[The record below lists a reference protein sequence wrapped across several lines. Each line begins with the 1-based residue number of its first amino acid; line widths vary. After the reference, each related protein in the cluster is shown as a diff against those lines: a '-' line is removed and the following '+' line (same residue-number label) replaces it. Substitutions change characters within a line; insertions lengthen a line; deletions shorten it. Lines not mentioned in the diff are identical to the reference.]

1 MKYYL
6 LFVAIVLSL
15 STGCMWTGQSPDQ
28 SALQPRATPTPISRP
43 PEKID
48 SELERLLA
56 EIAKPA
62 DGKVGVGALMLE
74 TGDAA
79 YLNRKEHFAMQ
90 SVYKLPIAMA
100 AAQLVDRKT
109 VDFDSDIS
117 ITPEDYVRRG
127 FHSPIRN
134 LNPRGTVMRLD
145 DIVRYSLSESDGSAN
160 DVLLR
165 LAGGPQNVQQYLS
178 SIGVTDVMIADS
190 TKDISRDWDT
200 QYRNWATPEAS
211 VDLLR
216 DLIERRAGL
225 SERTTTLIFDSM
237 LEAETGRHRI
247 HKGLPPGA
255 MLAHKTGTGG
265 HPSEVPGYW
274 KTVAAANANASPAS
288 KNIAK
293 SAKPAPA
300 KRTKS
305 SSSVGDDSEDA
316 EPKAN
321 EVISAVNDIGII
333 TLPDGRHI
341 ILAVYIND
349 SLSVNPDKVI
359 ADISRAVCE
368 RWTTGQLLEVPQTRS

>member
-6 LFVAIVLSL
+6 SFVILALFLSA
-15 STGCMWTGQSPDQ
+15 GCTWIGQSSDQ
-28 SALQPRATPTPISRP
+28 LAAAPQATPTPVPRP
-43 PEKID
+43 SEKID
-48 SELERLLA
+48 SPLEHLLA

-62 DGKVGVGALMLE
+62 DGKVGVGALLLE

-79 YLNRKEHFAMQ
+79 YLDPKGHFAMQ

-100 AAQLVDRKT
+100 LAQSIDRRTLDVDT
-109 VDFDSDIS
+109 DIS
-117 ITPEDYVRRG
+117 ITPADYVRRG

-145 DIVRYSLSESDGSAN
+145 DIVRYSLSESDGSAS

-178 SIGVTDVMIADS
+178 SIGITDIAVTDS
-190 TKDISRDWDT
+190 TKDVSRDWDT

-216 DLIERRAGL
+216 DLIDRQAGL

-247 HKGLPPGA
+247 HKGLPQGA
-255 MLAHKTGTGG
+255 TLAHKTGTGG

-274 KTVAAANANASPAS
+274 KTVAANANTSPAN

-293 SAKPAPA
+293 NLSKRAKSGP
-300 KRTKS
+300 
-305 SSSVGDDSEDA
+305 SVGDDSEDA
-316 EPKAN
+316 EPQAN

-368 RWTTGQLLEVPQTRS
+368 RWTTGQLLDEGQFRS

>member
-1 MKYYL
+1 MKYYYSLVGIIL
-6 LFVAIVLSL
+6 LSFTACWVAPP
-15 STGCMWTGQSPDQ
+15 TEQ
-28 SALQPRATPTPISRP
+28 SAVSPQATPTPVPRP

-48 SELERLLA
+48 TDLERVIA
-56 EIAKPA
+56 EIAKQA
-62 DGKVGVGALMLE
+62 DGKVGVGAVLLE
-74 TGDAA
+74 TGDSA
-79 YLNRKEHFAMQ
+79 YLERKGHFAMQ

-100 AAQLVDRKT
+100 LAQAIDRRT
-109 VDFDSDIS
+109 YDVDSDIS
-117 ITPEDYVRRG
+117 ITPADYVRRG

-145 DIVRYSLSESDGSAN
+145 DIIRYSLSESDGSAN

-178 SIGVTDVMIADS
+178 SIGITDMMIADS
-190 TKDISRDWDT
+190 TKDISKDWDT

-247 HKGLPPGA
+247 HKALPQGA
-255 MLAHKTGTGG
+255 TLAHKTGTGG

-274 KTVAAANANASPAS
+274 KTVAAANASTSPAN
-288 KNIAK
+288 KTVARNQ
-293 SAKPAPA
+293 KPAPSRKA
-300 KRTKS
+300 KS
-305 SSSVGDDSEDA
+305 GPSAGDDSEDA

-359 ADISRAVCE
+359 ADIARAVCE
-368 RWTTGQLLEVPQTRS
+368 RWTTGQLTTPPA

>member
-6 LFVAIVLSL
+6 SIVGIILFSFTA
-15 STGCMWTGQSPDQ
+15 CYWQAQPPDQ
-28 SALQPRATPTPISRP
+28 LAMQPQATPTPVPRP

-48 SELERLLA
+48 AELERVIA
-56 EIAKPA
+56 EIAKQA
-62 DGKVGVGALMLE
+62 DGKVGVGALLLE

-79 YLNRKEHFAMQ
+79 YLDRKGHYAMQ

-100 AAQLVDRKT
+100 LAQAIDRRT
-109 VDFDSDIS
+109 YDVDSDIS
-117 ITPEDYVRRG
+117 ITPADYVRRG

-165 LAGGPQNVQQYLS
+165 LAGGPQNVEQYLS
-178 SIGVTDVMIADS
+178 SIGITDMSVADS
-190 TKDISRDWDT
+190 TKDISKDWDT

-247 HKGLPPGA
+247 HKALPQGA
-255 MLAHKTGTGG
+255 TLAHKTGTGG

-274 KTVAAANANASPAS
+274 KTVAAANANNSSANKA
-288 KNIAK
+288 IAK
-293 SAKPAPA
+293 NQKPTQSKKAKSGP
-300 KRTKS
+300 S
-305 SSSVGDDSEDA
+305 SGDDSEDA

-359 ADISRAVCE
+359 ADITRAVCE
-368 RWTTGQLLEVPQTRS
+368 RWTTGQLVGPVA

>member
-1 MKYYL
+1 MKYYFL
-6 LFVAIVLSL
+6 LVGIILFSFTACYWEV
-15 STGCMWTGQSPDQ
+15 QSPDR
-28 SALQPRATPTPISRP
+28 SAVSPQATPTPVPRP

-48 SELERLLA
+48 SELERELA
-56 EIAKPA
+56 QIAKQA
-62 DGKVGVGALMLE
+62 DGKVGVGAVMLE

-79 YLNRKEHFAMQ
+79 YLDRKGHYAMQ

-100 AAQLVDRKT
+100 LAQSIDRRTFDVDT
-109 VDFDSDIS
+109 DIS
-117 ITPEDYVRRG
+117 ITPADYVRRG

-145 DIVRYSLSESDGSAN
+145 DIIRYSLSESDCSAS

-165 LAGGPQNVQQYLS
+165 LAGGPQNVQQYLA
-178 SIGVTDVMIADS
+178 SIGITDMMIADS
-190 TKDISRDWDT
+190 TKEISNDWDT
-200 QYRNWATPEAS
+200 QFRNWSSPEAS

-237 LEAETGRHRI
+237 LEAETGWHRI
-247 HKGLPPGA
+247 HRGLPEGA
-255 MLAHKTGTGG
+255 TLAHKTGTGG

-274 KTVAAANANASPAS
+274 KTVAAANVNASAANR
-288 KNIAK
+288 NIAK
-293 SAKPAPA
+293 VQKRAPTR
-300 KRTKS
+300 KTRPS
-305 SSSVGDDSEDA
+305 PSVGDDSEDA
-316 EPKAN
+316 QPKAN

-368 RWTTGQLLEVPQTRS
+368 RWMTGQLVPPSA